1 MCVCAF
7 VSEFAFAKP
16 LPPLQ
21 SKQLPI
27 CKPLSRQ
34 SDLFH
39 RLKHCHASFSHNT
52 WVVQEDYTEWCVS
65 RVWGIHTDY
74 LQSLSLDKL
83 CDPTLSSAAGRK
95 IYSWHI
101 CLSKHLSLTSITV
114 NSRVWT
120 FPRIRSNQQ
129 KETPLSRSQIIQNIP
144 LPRHATKK
152 NTTTTTKTDV
162 LCTSSFSFFFQHTC
176 KHEHSCMQTHIC
188 THAYT
193 HSRFCELD
201 ISLTQLYR
209 IKTNCN
215 ITK

>member
-16 LPPLQ
+16 LLPLQ

-52 WVVQEDYTEWCVS
+52 GVVQEDYTEWCVS
-65 RVWGIHTDY
+65 RVRGIHTDY
-74 LQSLSLDKL
+74 LQSLSLNKL
-83 CDPTLSSAAGRK
+83 CDLILSSAAGRK

-101 CLSKHLSLTSITV
+101 CLPKRQSLTSITV
-114 NSRVWT
+114 NSRVWM

-129 KETPLSRSQIIQNIP
+129 KGTPLSRSQIIQNIP
-144 LPRHATKK
+144 LPRRATKK
-152 NTTTTTKTDV
+152 ITTTTKQMHCV
-162 LCTSSFSFFFQHTC
+162 HLLFLFFFNIHVNMNIRAC
-176 KHEHSCMQTHIC
+176 KHMHTRIH
-188 THAYT
+188 T
-193 HSRFCELD
+193 F
-201 ISLTQLYR
+201 SLLWTGHQPNTALQN
-209 IKTNCN
+209 KD
-215 ITK
+215 KL